1 MTLSLGAED
10 NELAAH
16 LHSENSQNQ
25 LLAKFENSNNG
36 KAVGVEDLTVLLDRD
51 GHGDGT
57 NPSPTPEVTIPKN
70 RSTAHDHFERNH
82 NIFVSFDIN
91 TRENFVGSSSS
102 RLSLLGLKRFQ
113 Q

>member
-1 MTLSLGAED
+1 MTLPLGAEE

-16 LHSENSQNQ
+16 LHSENSQN
-25 LLAKFENSNNG
+25 LHLAKFENSNNG

-70 RSTAHDHFERNH
+70 RSIAHDHFERNH
-82 NIFVSFDIN
+82 NIFVSFDIK
-91 TRENFVGSSSS
+91 TGKNFVGSSSS
-102 RLSLLGLKRFQ
+102 WLSLLGLKRFQ